1 MNKRQILLKQL
12 ENYDKKNLSHLSEE
26 ELKNIFNEINK
37 ERVLNFVAY
46 NSGIKNT
53 KVANIDEVEQK
64 IKSEIA
70 NSQNFYDTF
79 YQLLQKHAFNSI
91 YDIALNVVDS
101 KLVEKILFI
110 LEIKYREYQEI
121 LLEEIASRMELM
133 PAEEAAG
140 FISFIE
146 QKREDVEFLKN
157 ILLELKDSEI
167 GTNINKITNIKK
179 YIISNFMPE
188 DLEDEYKDFFAHSDD
203 KKELILRLKNISNA
217 YSKKQLNDMTK
228 EDLIDI
234 LASIKQK
241 EIEEKKDKEDYDKYL
256 ALFKK
261 ALYEDDTFGFNTIVM
276 QVLEDISQDCL
287 KNLKLTLKNEDPLF
301 ESKFQSAQKEWQK
314 FK

>member
-53 KVANIDEVEQK
+53 KVANINEVEQK

-79 YQLLQKHAFNSI
+79 YQLLQKHTFNSI

-261 ALYEDDTFGFNTIVM
+261 ALYEDDTFGFNAIVM